1 MRMQATSLDGRAWKS
16 QDFMELSCPRS
27 ASPNSRFLCET
38 ILSVCLYLGAAR
50 GRFHGGSK
58 CHAVAESPWGSLGL
72 RQSMERKWAKNSS
85 RNQGVKDGCQLQSN
99 SSCHVHVKYS
109 EFYRMLEFGPWIYYF
124 LFYVLFSLVF
134 KIPWHALTLF
144 IQHAYYM
151 QPPCQ
156 CFVSSI
162 FRVWSFQVSPWSFYC
177 HELFSKSNE
186 KKSVNQT
193 VFFMELAFDV
203 WDLSRWMG
211 TFCFISD

>member
-1 MRMQATSLDGRAWKS
+1 
-16 QDFMELSCPRS
+16 MELTCPGS
-27 ASPNSRFLCET
+27 ASPTSRFLCET
-38 ILSVCLYLGAAR
+38 TLSVCLHFGAAR

-58 CHAVAESPWGSLGL
+58 CQARAEYPWGSLRF

-85 RNQGVKDGCQLQSN
+85 GNQGVKDGCQLHLN
-99 SSCHVHVKYS
+99 SPCWVHAKYS
-109 EFYRMLEFGPWIYYF
+109 EFYRMLELGPWIYYF
-124 LFYVLFSLVF
+124 LFYVFFLWYLKFLGTYWLCLF
-134 KIPWHALTLF
+134 K
-144 IQHAYYM
+144 HAYYM

-156 CFVSSI
+156 CIVSSI

-177 HELFSKSNE
+177 HELFSKSSE